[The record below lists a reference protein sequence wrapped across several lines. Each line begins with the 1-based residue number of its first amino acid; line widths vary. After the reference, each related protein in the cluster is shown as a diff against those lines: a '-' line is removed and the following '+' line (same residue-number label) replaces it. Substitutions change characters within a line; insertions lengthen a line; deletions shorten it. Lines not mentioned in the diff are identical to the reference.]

1 MTDHDNFL
9 LGLSQRLPPSNTGA
23 EQALLGALMSN
34 NQACRHVESFLQARH
49 FADPIHR
56 LIFDAIMTDYR
67 ASRLVDAITLRSKFE
82 HTSALDDVGGTAY
95 LAQLATAP
103 VGIINAGE
111 YGRSIHDAWMRREL
125 IDIGEEIVNRAFGAD
140 PEMDAAAQW
149 DAATQRLAR
158 LPEGSATM
166 DRAEAADSVRDP
178 VDAFTEVE
186 IVDGKAVDMRDPDA
200 VPYPICDEHGALVSY
215 GGGPDMDI
223 GPAYLPLRQAGQ
235 P

>member
-82 HTSALDDVGGTAY
+82 HTGALDDVGGTAY
-95 LAQLATAP
+95 LA
-103 VGIINAGE
+103 
-111 YGRSIHDAWMRREL
+111 
-125 IDIGEEIVNRAFGAD
+125 
-140 PEMDAAAQW
+140 
-149 DAATQRLAR
+149 
-158 LPEGSATM
+158 
-166 DRAEAADSVRDP
+166 
-178 VDAFTEVE
+178 
-186 IVDGKAVDMRDPDA
+186 
-200 VPYPICDEHGALVSY
+200 
-215 GGGPDMDI
+215 
-223 GPAYLPLRQAGQ
+223 
-235 P
+235 